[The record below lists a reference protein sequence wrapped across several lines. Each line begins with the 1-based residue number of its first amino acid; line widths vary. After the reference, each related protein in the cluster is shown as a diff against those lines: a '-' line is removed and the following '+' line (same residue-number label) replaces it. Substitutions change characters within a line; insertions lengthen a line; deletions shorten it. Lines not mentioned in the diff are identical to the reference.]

1 MIVLY
6 NILFRVFSP
15 FLKIYFYIRCLY
27 GKDKVE
33 SVKNHFGSA
42 TIKRSEG
49 KFIWIHAASIGES
62 TAALTFI
69 NHIKKKFPDL
79 NILITTITVTSAEI
93 LYPKISKI
101 SNCYHQ
107 FVVADNPNWINKFL
121 DYWKPETAIFLES
134 EIWPNTINALYDRK
148 ISIYLLNARLSPKSF
163 NRWKLCKGS
172 FSKILRKFDCILAQS
187 ELDGERYRFFSN
199 NNVQCIDN
207 LKYANAI
214 LPCNE
219 VLLKT
224 FRKLCIN
231 KKVFVAASTH
241 EKEEDII
248 LEAHKKLRKKIDL
261 ITIIIPRHLTRV
273 GRVCEIIKKHEFSF
287 SLRSAMEHDLNI
299 PDHNP
304 KNISEIYCVDT
315 FGEVGTFFR
324 LADVCFVGGSLVS
337 IGGHN
342 IYEPVALKKPVLHG
356 PFMDN
361 ALEVRDFLHSNNVAF
376 EVKNSDDIYNIFYKL
391 VEDEILMNNVIKTAS
406 KLTGNESLQ
415 QIDRII
421 KLEWF
426 FS

>member
-1 MIVLY
+1 MFVLY

-15 FLKIYFYIRCLY
+15 FLRLYFYIRCLY
-27 GKDKVE
+27 GKDRIE
-33 SVKNHFGSA
+33 SVKNHFGIA
-42 TIKRSEG
+42 TIKRPEG

-79 NILITTITVTSAEI
+79 SILITTITVTSAEI

-107 FVVADNPNWINKFL
+107 FVVADNPNWISKFL
-121 DYWKPETAIFLES
+121 DYWNPKTAVFLES

-148 ISIYLLNARLSPKSF
+148 IPIYLLNARLSPKSF
-163 NRWKLCKGS
+163 KRWKLFKGS

-207 LKYANAI
+207 LKYANTV

-224 FRKLCIN
+224 FEKLCVN

-248 LEAHKKLRKKIDL
+248 LEAHKKLRKKFDL
-261 ITIIIPRHLTRV
+261 ITIIIPRHLKRV
-273 GRVCEIIKKHEFSF
+273 DRVCEIIRKHEFSF
-287 SLRSAMEHDLNI
+287 SLRSAMDHGSNILDHDS
-299 PDHNP
+299 

-324 LADVCFVGGSLVS
+324 LADVCFVGGSLVQ

-342 IYEPVALKKPVLHG
+342 IYEPAALKKPVLHG

-361 ALEVRDFLHSNNVAF
+361 ALEIRDFLHSNNIAF
-376 EVKNSDDIYNIFYKL
+376 EVKNSDDIYNIFCKL
-391 VEDEILMNNVIKTAS
+391 AEDKNLMNSVIKTAS
-406 KLTGNESLQ
+406 KFTKNESLEK
-415 QIDRII
+415 ID
-421 KLEWF
+421 KVMQLERLF
-426 FS
+426 